1 MHLALPPA
9 LRHPRGASFAAVLAT
24 GLATGLAMGIAPA
37 QADPDSGR
45 HDAQL
50 TPRTRFIMQ
59 PDGFSGLSV
68 GGEGIPNIDSV
79 KRTIANYYGDPG
91 TGIANKTA
99 SPYISEMDSILDAE
113 RTKLAPAYRAAVASG
128 KAPAIV
134 LDADDTTLWT
144 YDMEVADMKFVFNP
158 TRQDYWV
165 QNALFPATPGMVD
178 FVREAHDMGFAI
190 FGLTGRNDGQKAA
203 TLTNLANVGYTEFN
217 ADNFYTKWVSGTP
230 KPDYIT
236 CATASCTTV
245 EYKSGTRK
253 HIESLGFDIVLNVG
267 DQWSDLQGGYAD
279 HFLKLPNPT
288 YYLPSPDLPGL
299 VEPQLSPRTS
309 FTMEAD
315 GSSGLTEGGEG
326 IPNID
331 SVKKTIAA
339 YYGDTGTGLSSKV
352 NSPYITEVTGIAAAQ
367 RPDLVRQCQAD
378 SAAGERP
385 AIVFDA
391 DDTTLWTYDMEVA
404 DMKFVFNP
412 TRQDYWVQN
421 RLFPATPGMVDLVN
435 AVGEAGCTVVGL
447 TGRNTNQRAATLA
460 NLADVGYTQFT
471 DGNYYTKWVSGTPMP
486 DYLVGFCPA
495 TGSCPTIQ
503 YKSGTRAHVE
513 GLGYTIIANF
523 GDQFSDLKG
532 GYADRAMKLPN
543 PTYYLP

>member
-59 PDGFSGLSV
+59 PDGSSGLSV

-99 SPYISEMDSILDAE
+99 SPYISEMDSMLDAE

-203 TLTNLANVGYTEFN
+203 TL
-217 ADNFYTKWVSGTP
+217 
-230 KPDYIT
+230 
-236 CATASCTTV
+236 
-245 EYKSGTRK
+245 
-253 HIESLGFDIVLNVG
+253 
-267 DQWSDLQGGYAD
+267 
-279 HFLKLPNPT
+279 
-288 YYLPSPDLPGL
+288 
-299 VEPQLSPRTS
+299 
-309 FTMEAD
+309 
-315 GSSGLTEGGEG
+315 
-326 IPNID
+326 
-331 SVKKTIAA
+331 
-339 YYGDTGTGLSSKV
+339 
-352 NSPYITEVTGIAAAQ
+352 
-367 RPDLVRQCQAD
+367 
-378 SAAGERP
+378 
-385 AIVFDA
+385 
-391 DDTTLWTYDMEVA
+391 
-404 DMKFVFNP
+404 
-412 TRQDYWVQN
+412 
-421 RLFPATPGMVDLVN
+421 
-435 AVGEAGCTVVGL
+435 
-447 TGRNTNQRAATLA
+447 A

-471 DGNYYTKWVSGTPMP
+471 DSNYYTKWVSGTPMP